1 MAPKKRGTVKATKT
15 AKAATPAA
23 GATLANLPEL
33 LRALL
38 APDNEVRDKAEAT
51 LKVLGKDPQIV
62 PALLT
67 HVRGDADAQV
77 RQLSAVVLKRR
88 ILGQWAKLPRETHDQ
103 VKSVLLDGIIK
114 EPLGIVRRSIA
125 DVVSKVAKATV
136 PMGHWNQLPE
146 FLAQCTQSPEV
157 RGGARSP

>member
-1 MAPKKRGTVKATKT
+1 MPTKT
-15 AKAATPAA
+15 TKGVQPAVN
-23 GATLANLPEL
+23 ATLANLPEL

-38 APDNEVRDKAEAT
+38 APDNDVRDKAEAT

-67 HVRGDADAQV
+67 HVRNDTDPQV

-88 ILGQWAKLPRETHDQ
+88 ILGQWAKLSRETHEQ
-103 VKSVLLDGIIK
+103 VKSVLLDGIVK

-125 DVVSKVAKATV
+125 DVVSKVAKV
-136 PMGHWNQLPE
+136 
-146 FLAQCTQSPEV
+146 SDDRR
-157 RGGARSP
+157 RGRRKTPRAHKRTSTSTPQRSDGSSRKSTC